1 MSQVHSSQMAQ
12 RFLSLIRSTQAKDG
26 VEFCFAVGTIVIA
39 GEKKPVVLVRK
50 KGLTSLR
57 RALEQMRY
65 KTAKG
70 VQEPDDFKFLRSG
83 TGRMNKEGIIV
94 VRLAKGGTAK
104 FMAVKT
110 NMRRYFKDLRLSL
123 PDLQEAELLNE
134 EDLNRFEIAAQANA
148 DELPSDNQEVVEANP
163 AEGAEEALPE
173 GLKGIVATSAESIA
187 AHSIRISR
195 QTGSLQT
202 AELGPLTNKIADWLK
217 AMLAATPLE
226 EQEDAL
232 HNFTCR
238 LLLML
243 AYDDNRRNL
252 QYVDEAPDG
261 DAVKTDGSGVGDGVE
276 REAFMLGGVDLNHVG
291 RQPVEKAEVVE
302 TLFRMTKAAAQARRL
317 PYPLETANSDRITM
331 MVSSQWPKE
340 EGQSASRREVFER
353 LMAVVEQRLG
363 NDDQLIA
370 LLGLK
375 KSEKLNEELVVTVR
389 SIKDQWQARLNA
401 ALAHWEET
409 KTEITEKYDVKAAGG
424 TFKPIDELLL
434 DIRDTISK
442 ELSDIIE
449 LGAKVKV
456 DVIDRAEAVIEATRQ
471 FVDGNN
477 LVQLL
482 NNPPPSFSFI
492 KIGEM
497 LRDGLATIAGELN
510 RVSAS
515 LVTANA

>member
-12 RFLSLIRSTQAKDG
+12 RFLSVIRSTQAKEG
-26 VEFCFAVGTIVIA
+26 LEFCFAVGTIVIA
-39 GEKKPVVLVRK
+39 GDKKPVVLVRK

-57 RALEQMRY
+57 RALEDMHY
-65 KTAKG
+65 KTVKG

-94 VRLAKGGTAK
+94 VRLAKGGMAK

-110 NMRRYFKDLRLSL
+110 NMRRYFKDLRVSL

-148 DELPSDNQEVVEANP
+148 DELPSDNQEVAEANP
-163 AEGAEEALPE
+163 EEGAEEALPE
-173 GLKGIVATSAESIA
+173 GLKEVVAISAEAIA
-187 AHSIRISR
+187 SHSIRISR

-202 AELGPLTNKIADWLK
+202 AELGPLTNKIDDWLK

-243 AYDDNRRNL
+243 AYDDHRRNL

-261 DAVKTDGSGVGDGVE
+261 DAVKTDGSGDGVE
-276 REAFMLGGVDLNHVG
+276 REAFMIGGVDLDHVG
-291 RQPVEKAEVVE
+291 RHPVEKGEVVE

-317 PYPLETANSDRITM
+317 PYHLENSNSDRITM
-331 MVSSQWPKE
+331 MVSSQWPS
-340 EGQSASRREVFER
+340 QSAGRREVFER

-370 LLGLK
+370 LLGLS
-375 KSEKLNEELVVTVR
+375 KSDKLEDFDAIVR
-389 SIKDQWQARLNA
+389 TIENKWRADLDA
-401 ALAHWEET
+401 ALVHWEET
-409 KTEITEKYDVKAAGG
+409 KSKIETYNEQARGG
-424 TFKPIDELLL
+424 TWEPVVELFQEIKDVVSDEFADLV
-434 DIRDTISK
+434 
-442 ELSDIIE
+442 EQ
-449 LGAKVKV
+449 GGGVNF
-456 DVIDRAEAVIEATRQ
+456 DVIERAEAVFEALLQ
-471 FVDGNN
+471 HLDENDV
-477 LVQLL
+477 VQMLD
-482 NNPPPSFSFI
+482 NPPTVFGPNS
-492 KIGEM
+492 IGKT
-497 LRDGLATIAGELN
+497 LREGLSTVGGELN
-510 RVSAS
+510 RVRTF
-515 LVTANA
+515 LVAANA